1 MQVNIINCPDV
12 DFKPFVQRATQF
24 FAKELITNSRIRN
37 NCHVEIRFDNK
48 LTEYGY
54 ASIVDYNS
62 RKKPRNFLIEIH
74 SKLGSRRILSTLS
87 HEMVHIKHYIEGE
100 TNDQL
105 TTWRGKKINPDEVDY
120 WIQPWEI
127 DAYGRETGLLTKFA
141 ISENLW
147 EIFTDFVNPAGPIRT
162 HPIAWKNNLK

>member
-87 HEMVHIKHYIEGE
+87 HEMVHIKQYI
-100 TNDQL
+100 
-105 TTWRGKKINPDEVDY
+105 
-120 WIQPWEI
+120 
-127 DAYGRETGLLTKFA
+127 
-141 ISENLW
+141 
-147 EIFTDFVNPAGPIRT
+147 
-162 HPIAWKNNLK
+162 